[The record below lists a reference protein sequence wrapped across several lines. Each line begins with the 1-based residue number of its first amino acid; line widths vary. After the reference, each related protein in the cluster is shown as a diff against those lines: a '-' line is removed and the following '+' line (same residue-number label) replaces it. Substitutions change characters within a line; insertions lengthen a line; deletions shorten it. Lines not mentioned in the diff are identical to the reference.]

1 MRNFIV
7 LFGALAAAA
16 CGKSESGSVRDH
28 VLDATL
34 PAGLPFSSAVVVGD
48 EIYLSGQIGIAVE
61 GSEDSAN
68 DVGAQTR
75 RIFEK
80 YETTLSGLGSGLDD
94 IVKCTVFLE
103 DMADYAAMNEAYA
116 AAFKGPKPARSTVGV
131 DGLAFGAAL
140 EIECFAIKK

>member
-1 MRNFIV
+1 MRTPAIIASAFIAASCSDGGN
-7 LFGALAAAA
+7 GAREFHKDPA
-16 CGKSESGSVRDH
+16 
-28 VLDATL
+28 L
-34 PAGLPFSSAVVVGD
+34 PAALPFSGAVVVGKD
-48 EIYLSGQIGIAVE
+48 IYLSGQIGVAVE
-61 GSEDSAN
+61 GGADSAN

-80 YETTLSGLGSGLDD
+80 YDAALSRLGSGLED

-116 AAFKGPKPARSTVGV
+116 AAFPGDKPARSTVGV